1 MPIHLS
7 ASRSDTTNRDQYSTT
22 GYPYVRDGNIWVTD
36 LRGAS
41 RKQLTF
47 DGRSSDPM
55 VSPTG
60 IFVAYLSIPAESLG
74 SAPTPQNVCIV
85 ATDGAQ
91 PPRCLSTK
99 PALHGRPAW
108 SPDGESILYVE
119 NGALVKTDLIGEST
133 VLASGVAQQELSLS
147 DVAWSPDGQNIAC
160 TLIGSRGPELWLVNP
175 QTGPKHLVMLWPD
188 GVSSPFSFTPD
199 GQSLTFIN
207 ASDDNRLWN
216 VTIDGREVNGPIS
229 NSRNVRSFAW
239 SQSGAQIAFLTQD
252 GAIWTQDLEK
262 TAPSGNRVSTPGQ
275 TLSEIRWI
283 GHTDSLLL
291 TSSTGTEL
299 TVISLTSGEAVDL
312 VPPSSSRELDRPE
325 SLLPEADLSVPYRY
339 QGSSESGACSATN
352 CGPTAVAMAIQWARS
367 QIVAI
372 SDIRNYISPGT
383 CGNTN
388 VDQLRSALN
397 HWEVSNTLLTG
408 MDAVRDAINQRNNIV
423 IVPVVMSS
431 IRVGADYESG
441 YSSSDSH
448 YDRYNSYTGGHFVV
462 AKGISSDGNWVIVHD
477 PNVWSRNIYWY
488 SNGAAKGQNRYYN
501 RPGFAAAFVA
511 LGNQAIEINGGTS
524 TPPSGNQ
531 VELYRRANYD
541 DRFWNGG
548 TGRHDNISPS
558 AYSMKL
564 PSGWSVKTWRET
576 GFRGD
581 PRCWTGSVNNLQDH
595 GWQLA
600 IRSLEVFDR
609 NVCSTAP
616 PPSGDKV
623 ELFRRANYE
632 DRFWDNGTG
641 RHDNISPSAYSMK
654 LPSGWSIITWRE
666 NGYRGDS
673 RCWMGS
679 VTNLQDHGWQ
689 LAVRSVE
696 IFNRNACPPS
706 KPALQ
711 SPAHGA
717 TLAAGSTVVLDWSG
731 ADNATEYAAEYWG
744 PTGHHNSGRRAN
756 TDWNIGQLPAGTY
769 EWHVEAYNSQGWSGW
784 TSNRTFIVLPPAPS
798 ASFDAWPISGQAPLT
813 SRMHIVSTA
822 NITSCQWNYGDGRT
836 GNSCQG
842 VHDYT
847 YANPGSYTV
856 QLTVSGPGGTDTK
869 TRSNYITVNS
879 APPTA
884 NFDASPR
891 TGQAPLTVRMHN
903 ASQGNITSCVWNYG
917 DGNSGN
923 SCSEYHEHVYAR
935 AGTYSINLTVTGPG
949 GTNNKTQNAYITVS
963 APPNPTDCA
972 DGEGV
977 ILYENPNHTGRCTRF
992 TGDDSDLGNDPIGDN
1007 QASSIRIIGNYE
1019 ASLYV
1024 NTGYSGGY
1032 STFTADDP
1040 GLGNDTI
1047 GHDRASSIRVRRR
1060 DTGGTSNCDGGP
1072 GVYLYQQANYAGRC
1086 SKFTNDSPDPANW
1099 YIGND
1104 TASALRFIGSYEA
1117 VLYENSGYQ
1126 GASSTFVGDDPD
1138 LSNDAIGNGRTSS
1151 IRVRQR
1157 TSGSSNCDNGPGVY
1171 LYEHGNYGGRCSKFA
1186 ADSPNPGNW
1195 YLGNDAASSLRIIGD
1210 YEAVVYEHDNYQG
1223 QSSTFTRDDPDFS
1236 DDAIRHDRTSSI
1248 RVRQLASG
1256 PTHCS
1261 DGQFLGEY
1269 FNNSGLAGSPIF
1281 RRCDNQ
1287 VSFDWG
1293 AGSPDA
1299 RIPGDNFSVRWTG
1312 RFWFDAG
1319 TYRFTTRSDD
1329 GVRLWI
1335 NDQQLINEWRDMAV
1349 TSVARDKSLTSGAHT
1364 LRMEYYEHGGAAI
1377 AGLTWPRQQQAS
1389 GDPDDGRLITYGSSL
1404 DGTVNPTGDRDDY
1417 YFDGSSGQAITIRMD
1432 KRASALDSYIELYN
1446 PDGSLLG
1453 QDDDNGGD
1461 RNSRLAIA
1469 LRQNGRHKVIA
1480 RGYSS
1485 STGGYRLSLERESTA
1500 DPDDNRWIAFGNT
1513 LQGTIS
1519 PNNDRDWYYFSGTAG
1534 RSVSIQMRKVD
1545 GQLDAYLELYNE
1557 AGVKVAEND
1566 DGLGNRDSWIIYTL
1580 PTGGTYRILAR
1591 SYNLGTSGGYNLS
1604 LASMSNANLARGKP
1618 TVASSVEAPGLEA
1631 PRATDGSTGTRW
1643 SSRYSDGEWIEVD
1656 LGQDRTFNQVVLK
1669 WEAAYG
1675 KSFGIYYRSS
1685 SMCSTCW
1692 MQAYWT
1698 NNGQGGTNTINF
1710 NPVRARYVLM
1720 YGFGRGT
1727 SWGYSLWE
1735 FEIYDNSALVLPLVP
1750 PDPGDKP
1757 AEEVEQVA
1765 PLAPNDEDKATLLIG
1780 EGDAGQEVTPLAGE
1794 APLVPT
1800 LGIRPDVPT
1809 VFILY
1814 PNEETPLDEEILFQ
1828 GIAVDSIG
1836 GEQTIAEYLWLSSI
1850 DGPLAAVDTFSL
1862 PVASLSPGR
1871 HVITFQ
1877 ARTEGGEWSG
1887 PVTTE
1892 IVIEEGNTH
1901 RLYLPLIQQSQ

>member
-1 MPIHLS
+1 MAVVKRTLYTILLLVAVLCTSMTPAITS
-7 ASRSDTTNRDQYSTT
+7 AGGNDAANPPLPDALPTSTVVPAVPHIISDGQFVFGPNVHGFDLHRYLTDISSPLLNQADAIEAWCLYASVNPRLVLTLLEMDGMRVT
-22 GYPYVRDGNIWVTD
+22 GAQPRETE
-36 LRGAS
+36 RGAS
-41 RKQLTF
+41 
-47 DGRSSDPM
+47 DAPM
-55 VSPTG
+55 VTDEQLEDLVTRLANSFYQHLYAAGSRSTEMPAPESIILDFNDGTTLAVTDKTSSASFAVWAAWAPTHTK
-60 IFVAYLSIPAESLG
+60 AQLDHLSLDSNPDGFQQTWLRLFPADHPLDSANVINAP
-74 SAPTPQNVCIV
+74 SAPPSELLQFPFPVGQTWYFNG
-85 ATDGAQ
+85 THNWNGGG
-91 PPRCLSTK
+91 L
-99 PALHGRPAW
+99 GRPFSSMDFYTSGGSCGAPPNDY
-108 SPDGESILYVE
+108 SVAAAAGNGYHP
-119 NGALVKTDLIGEST
+119 NGAYCWYRIDHG
-133 VLASGVAQQELSLS
+133 SGWMTSYY
-147 DVAWSPDGQNIAC
+147 
-160 TLIGSRGPELWLVNP
+160 
-175 QTGPKHLVMLWPD
+175 HL
-188 GVSSPFSFTPD
+188 
-199 GQSLTFIN
+199 
-207 ASDDNRLWN
+207 
-216 VTIDGREVNGPIS
+216 
-229 NSRNVRSFAW
+229 RNVRND
-239 SQSGAQIAFLTQD
+239 GGVNKNDPIGTIACETCVGGRATGPHVHF
-252 GAIWTQDLEK
+252 
-262 TAPSGNRVSTPGQ
+262 
-275 TLSEIRWI
+275 
-283 GHTDSLLL
+283 SLLYNGAYAEL
-291 TSSTGTEL
+291 NGTRL
-299 TVISLTSGEAVDL
+299 SGWTVASG
-312 VPPSSSRELDRPE
+312 
-325 SLLPEADLSVPYRY
+325 
-339 QGSSESGACSATN
+339 SGTY
-352 CGPTAVAMAIQWARS
+352 
-367 QIVAI
+367 
-372 SDIRNYISPGT
+372 D
-383 CGNTN
+383 
-388 VDQLRSALN
+388 
-397 HWEVSNTLLTG
+397 
-408 MDAVRDAINQRNNIV
+408 
-423 IVPVVMSS
+423 
-431 IRVGADYESG
+431 SG
-441 YSSSDSH
+441 YIERDGQQKTPYSTVRNDG
-448 YDRYNSYTGGHFVV
+448 TG
-462 AKGISSDGNWVIVHD
+462 A
-477 PNVWSRNIYWY
+477 P
-488 SNGAAKGQNRYYN
+488 
-501 RPGFAAAFVA
+501 
-511 LGNQAIEINGGTS
+511 
-524 TPPSGNQ
+524 PPSGNQ

-541 DRFWNGG
+541 DRFWSGG

-558 AYSMKL
+558 AYSMKV

-581 PRCWTGSVNNLQDH
+581 ERCWTGSVNNLQDH

-609 NVCSTAP
+609 NVCPTAP
-616 PPSGDKV
+616 PPSSDKV
-623 ELFRRANYE
+623 ELFRRANYD
-632 DRFWDNGTG
+632 DRFWSGGTG

-689 LAVRSVE
+689 LAIRSVE
-696 IFNRNACPPS
+696 VFNRNACPPS

-717 TLAAGSTVVLDWSG
+717 TLAAGSAVVLDWSG

-744 PTGHHNSGRRAN
+744 PTGHHNSGRRTN

-784 TSNRTFIVLPPAPS
+784 TSNRAFTVLPPAPS

-869 TRSNYITVNS
+869 TRTNYITVNS

-884 NFDASPR
+884 NFDAAPR
-891 TGQAPLTVRMHN
+891 TGQPPLTVRMHN
-903 ASQGNITSCVWNYG
+903 TSQGNIASCVWNYG

-923 SCSEYHEHVYAR
+923 SCSEYHEHIYAR

-949 GTNNKTQNAYITVS
+949 GTNNRTQNAHITVS

-1024 NTGYSGGY
+1024 NAGYSGSY

-1040 GLGNDTI
+1040 DLGNDAI
-1047 GHDRASSIRVRRR
+1047 GHDRASAIRVRRR
-1060 DTGGTSNCDGGP
+1060 DAGGTSNCDGGP

-1086 SKFTNDSPDPANW
+1086 SKFTSDSPDPANW

-1104 TASALRFIGSYEA
+1104 TASAIRIIGSYEA
-1117 VLYENSGYQ
+1117 VLYENGGYQ
-1126 GASSTFVGDDPD
+1126 GASSTFIADDPD
-1138 LSNDAIGNGRTSS
+1138 LSNDAIRSGRTSS

-1171 LYEHGNYGGRCSKFA
+1171 LYEHANYAGRCSKFT

-1210 YEAVVYEHDNYQG
+1210 YEAVVFEHDNYQG
-1223 QSSTFTRDDPDFS
+1223 QNSTFIRDDPDFGN
-1236 DDAIRHDRTSSI
+1236 DAIQHDRTSSV
-1248 RVRQLASG
+1248 RVRPLASG

-1269 FNNSGLAGSPIF
+1269 FDNINLAGSPIF
-1281 RRCDNQ
+1281 RRCDSQ
-1287 VSFDWG
+1287 VNFDWG

-1319 TYRFTTRSDD
+1319 TYRFTTRTDD

-1335 NDQQLINEWRDMAV
+1335 NDLQLINEWRDMAV
-1349 TSVARDKSLTSGAHT
+1349 TSVARDKTLTSGAYT

-1404 DGTVNPTGDRDDY
+1404 DGTVNPAGDRDDY
-1417 YFDGSSGQAITIRMD
+1417 DFDGSSGQAITIRMD
-1432 KRASALDSYIELYN
+1432 KRASTLDSYIELYN

-1461 RNSRLAIA
+1461 RNSRIAIT

-1534 RSVSIQMRKVD
+1534 RSVSIQMRKTD
-1545 GQLDAYLELYNE
+1545 GQLDAYLELYNA
-1557 AGVKVAEND
+1557 AGVKVAQND

-1580 PTGGTYRILAR
+1580 PAGGTYRILAR
-1591 SYNLGTSGGYNLS
+1591 SYNLSSSGRYNLS

-1643 SSRYSDGEWIEVD
+1643 SSRYNHGEWIQVD

-1669 WEAAYG
+1669 WEAAHG
-1675 KSFGIYYRSS
+1675 KAFGIYYRSS

-1720 YGFGRGT
+1720 YGFERGT

-1765 PLAPNDEDKATLLIG
+1765 PLAPNDEDKSTLLIG
-1780 EGDAGQEVTPLAGE
+1780 EGDAGQEVTPLAGA
-1794 APLVPT
+1794 APLAPT
-1800 LGIRPDVPT
+1800 LDVRPDAPT

-1814 PNEETPLDEEILFQ
+1814 PSEETPVDEEILFQ

-1850 DGPLAAVDTFSL
+1850 DGPLAAVNTFSL
-1862 PVASLSPGR
+1862 PAASLSPGR

-1887 PVTTE
+1887 PVSTE
-1892 IVIEEGNTH
+1892 IVVEEGNTH